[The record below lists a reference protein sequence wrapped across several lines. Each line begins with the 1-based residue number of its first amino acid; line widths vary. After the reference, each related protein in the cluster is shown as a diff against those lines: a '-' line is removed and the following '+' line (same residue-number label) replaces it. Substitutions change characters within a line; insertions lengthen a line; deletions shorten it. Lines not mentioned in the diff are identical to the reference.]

1 MRGNRY
7 CFLYLQGSVGE
18 WRITFY
24 IAGVIYCCGAV
35 VYAFLAKGEVLDWAR
50 ETVEEDDGG
59 LEAHPLQ
66 DLKEINEDLEEEP
79 TEKDKMVNEKDGK
92 NGVVFE

>member
-1 MRGNRY
+1 M
-7 CFLYLQGSVGE
+7 
-18 WRITFY
+18 
-24 IAGVIYCCGAV
+24 

-50 ETVEEDDGG
+50 EGTDEEDDGG
-59 LEAHPLQ
+59 VEAHPLQ

-79 TEKDKMVNEKDGK
+79 TEKDKMVSDQDKK

>member
-1 MRGNRY
+1 M
-7 CFLYLQGSVGE
+7 CLLSFQGTVEE

-24 IAGVIYCCGAV
+24 IAGVIYCLGAV

-50 ETVEEDDGG
+50 EEVEEDAGEVEG
-59 LEAHPLQ
+59 YP
-66 DLKEINEDLEEEP
+66 LKELKEVNEEEEA
-79 TEKDKMVNEKDGK
+79 TEKDKMVNDPDKK